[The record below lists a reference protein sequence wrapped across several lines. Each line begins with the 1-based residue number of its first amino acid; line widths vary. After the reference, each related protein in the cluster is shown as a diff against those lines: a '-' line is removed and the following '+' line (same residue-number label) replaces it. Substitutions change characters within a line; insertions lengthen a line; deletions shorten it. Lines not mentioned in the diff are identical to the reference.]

1 MPSPRE
7 KKIEVG
13 ERMLLSG
20 AHYPFIYLFIYFF
33 FFLKKRFY
41 MYYRLAQTKQG
52 QWGYRR
58 VSVSFRYQALQRI
71 CNMAEGRDQAIY
83 SKMKSNASLLIS
95 SH

>member
-1 MPSPRE
+1 
-7 KKIEVG
+7 
-13 ERMLLSG
+13 
-20 AHYPFIYLFIYFF
+20 
-33 FFLKKRFY
+33 

-71 CNMAEGRDQAIY
+71 CNMAEGGDQAIY